1 MKSHP
6 IAGLT
11 PGQRTWRHIKGGI
24 LILLLI
30 AFACWAS
37 WWWLILLPLL
47 IDFYFTRWI
56 NCRYLR
62 EHPNPTVRLLG
73 GLVEDIIFVVFTVS
87 IIFTYFF
94 QNFAIPSSSLEKTL
108 LIGDYLFVNKL
119 SYGPRVPM
127 TPVAFPL
134 AHNTIFGHK
143 SYLDEPSL
151 PYRRLKGFGKVERN
165 DLVVF
170 NFPAGD
176 TVALNMPNP
185 DYYTLCATYGRD
197 AVWSDRAQFGE
208 IVYRPVD
215 RRDHYVKRCIGLPGE
230 RFEIR
235 NKQVYIDGKAI
246 ANPEKMQ
253 YNYFLQTDGRALPQ
267 EILDDLEINDRDVQ
281 LIYDQR
287 TYQPSSDTGTIEG
300 YLRYAGLS
308 LQPTDAEGHYGA
320 IYYLPLTEEMKTRL
334 KAEPYVRA
342 IAVDIAQP
350 QNSTGVYPVDFK
362 TPWTK
367 DNYGPLL
374 IPRRGLKIVLNA
386 TAVAL
391 YHRCIRNYEG
401 HRLEVQPDGTVLID
415 GKPSTTY
422 TFQQDYYFMLGDNR
436 DMSADSRYWGFV
448 PEDHI
453 VGKPAF
459 LWLSI
464 NSERPLTNGGIR
476 WSRMMRLIHG
486 K

>member
-11 PGQRTWRHIKGGI
+11 PGQRIWRHIKGGI
-24 LILLLI
+24 LILFLI

-56 NCRYLR
+56 NWRYLR

-134 AHNTIFGHK
+134 AHNTILGHK

-246 ANPEKMQ
+246 TNPEKMQ

-287 TYQPSSDTGTIEG
+287 TYQPTSETGTIEG

-308 LQPTDAEGHYGA
+308 FQPTDAEGHYGA
-320 IYYLPLTEEMKTRL
+320 IYYLPLTEEIKIL
-334 KAEPYVRA
+334 LNAEPYVSA
-342 IAVDIAQP
+342 IDVYVAQP

-374 IPRRGLKIVLNA
+374 IPRRGLKIVLNP

-476 WSRMMRLIHG
+476 WSRMMRLIHD

>member
-11 PGQRTWRHIKGGI
+11 PGQRAWRHIKGGL

-56 NCRYLR
+56 NWRYLR

-134 AHNTIFGHK
+134 AHNTILGHK

-185 DYYTLCATYGRD
+185 DYYTLCATYGRE
-197 AVWSDRAQFGE
+197 AVWADRAQFGE

-287 TYQPSSDTGTIEG
+287 TYQPTSETGTIEG

-308 LQPTDAEGHYGA
+308 FQPTDAEGHYGA
-320 IYYLPLTEEMKTRL
+320 IDYLPLTGEMKTRL

-342 IAVDIAQP
+342 IAVDVVQP

-374 IPRRGLKIVLNA
+374 IPRRGLKIILNP

-401 HRLEVQPDGTVLID
+401 RRLEVQPDGTVLID

-422 TFQQDYYFMLGDNR
+422 TFQQDYYFMLEDNR

-459 LWLSI
+459 LWLSL

-476 WSRMMRLIHG
+476 WSRMMRLIHD

>member
-11 PGQRTWRHIKGGI
+11 PGQRIWRHIKGGI
-24 LILLLI
+24 LILFLI

-56 NCRYLR
+56 NWRYLR

-119 SYGPRVPM
+119 SYGPRAPM
-127 TPVAFPL
+127 TPVAVPL
-134 AHNTIFGHK
+134 AHNTVFGHK
-143 SYLDEPSL
+143 SYLDHPSFS
-151 PYRRLKGFGKVERN
+151 YRRLKGLGKVERN

-176 TVALNMPNP
+176 TVALGMPNP
-185 DYYTLCATYGRD
+185 DYYTLCANYGRE

-230 RFEIR
+230 RFEVR
-235 NKQVYIDGKAI
+235 NKQVYINGKPI
-246 ANPEKMQ
+246 SNPTHMQ
-253 YNYFLQTDGRALPQ
+253 YNYYLQTDGTALSQ
-267 EILDDLEINDRDVQ
+267 ELLDDLEINDRDLQ
-281 LIYDQR
+281 LIYDYRSFQSGAN
-287 TYQPSSDTGTIEG
+287 PEVES
-300 YLRYAGLS
+300 YLKHAGMTFA
-308 LQPTDAEGHYGA
+308 PVGADRGYGA
-320 IYYLPLTEEMKTRL
+320 IYYLPLTEQMKARL
-334 KAEPYVRA
+334 SQEPYVKA
-342 IAVDIAQP
+342 IQVEIATP
-350 QNSTGVYPVDFK
+350 GSSGLVYPVDYK

-374 IPRRGLKIVLNA
+374 IPRKGMTIRLHPA
-386 TAVAL
+386 AL
-391 YHRCIRNYEG
+391 AFYHRCIRNYEG
-401 HRLEVQPDGTVLID
+401 HSLETRPDGTILID
-415 GKPSTTY
+415 GEPRTTY
-422 TFQQDYYFMLGDNR
+422 TFAMDYYFMLGDNR

-459 LWLSI
+459 LWLSL
-464 NSERPLTNGGIR
+464 NSERPLLQGGIR
-476 WSRMMRLIHG
+476 WSRMMRLIHDN
-486 K
+486 

>member
-11 PGQRTWRHIKGGI
+11 PGQRIWRHIKGGI

-56 NCRYLR
+56 NWRYLR
-62 EHPNPTVRLLG
+62 EHPNSTVRLLG

-134 AHNTIFGHK
+134 AHNTILGHK

-185 DYYTLCATYGRD
+185 DYYTLCATYGRE
-197 AVWSDRAQFGE
+197 AVWADRAQFGE

-246 ANPEKMQ
+246 ANPKKMQ

-287 TYQPSSDTGTIEG
+287 TYHPSSETGTIEG

-308 LQPTDAEGHYGA
+308 FQPTDAEGHYGA
-320 IYYLPLTEEMKTRL
+320 IYYLPLTEKMKTRL

-415 GKPSTTY
+415 GKLSTTY

-476 WSRMMRLIHG
+476 WSRMMRLIHD